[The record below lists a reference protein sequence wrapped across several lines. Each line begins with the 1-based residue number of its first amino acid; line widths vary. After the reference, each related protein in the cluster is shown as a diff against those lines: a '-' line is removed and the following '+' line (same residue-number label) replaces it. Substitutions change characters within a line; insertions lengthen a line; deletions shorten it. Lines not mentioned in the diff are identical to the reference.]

1 MKGSGPVFRKNS
13 YNCLFFHCIR
23 CCLPLSNDSLQLEK
37 QGGRSG
43 CRCDT
48 AGYKIHKQ
56 IKHVEYFLHSWLHL
70 LFDPIQCV
78 SSSTWIHRTFCQISS
93 NATLKQTIPWDL
105 HRIKSLFVWLLLL
118 SSIISTCSS
127 PSLWCRRGT
136 AEHLCDWGWMYGQR
150 YAATVL
156 NLMMAKGY
164 SHTVSKLKKKKVF
177 TLTWV
182 YVQWNTSSLPLLT
195 LPKHTEPPVVTT
207 KATWGFG
214 TSDLS
219 HFVFCNHI
227 CLVRMISSMW
237 VVFAPH
243 CRSLPPHGSLTAFYL
258 LHVYKCTYFKSRVI
272 CFVSHFLFH
281 VSVWYQCSWA
291 LWRRSAFWCSSRY
304 KEDRP
309 R

>member
-1 MKGSGPVFRKNS
+1 MHIIFQSRDINGQILDVWTKLYIVDFTNVYCAYRFVCLLDELHINACITYQVIQIAMKGSGPVFRKNS

-118 SSIISTCSS
+118 SSIMSTCSS

-164 SHTVSKLKKKKVF
+164 SHTVSKLKKKKGLYTYMGLRAVKYLFITF
-177 TLTWV
+177 TDSAET
-182 YVQWNTSSLPLLT
+182 
-195 LPKHTEPPVVTT
+195 H
-207 KATWGFG
+207 G
-214 TSDLS
+214 T
-219 HFVFCNHI
+219 
-227 CLVRMISSMW
+227 
-237 VVFAPH
+237 
-243 CRSLPPHGSLTAFYL
+243 
-258 LHVYKCTYFKSRVI
+258 
-272 CFVSHFLFH
+272 
-281 VSVWYQCSWA
+281 
-291 LWRRSAFWCSSRY
+291 
-304 KEDRP
+304 P
-309 R
+309 RGYD

>member
-118 SSIISTCSS
+118 SSIMSTCSS

-164 SHTVSKLKKKKVF
+164 SHTVSKLKKKK
-177 TLTWV
+177 
-182 YVQWNTSSLPLLT
+182 
-195 LPKHTEPPVVTT
+195 
-207 KATWGFG
+207 
-214 TSDLS
+214 
-219 HFVFCNHI
+219 
-227 CLVRMISSMW
+227 
-237 VVFAPH
+237 
-243 CRSLPPHGSLTAFYL
+243 RSLHLHGSTCSEIPLHYL
-258 LHVYKCTYFKSRVI
+258 YWLCRNTRNPPWLRLKLREVSALQI
-272 CFVSHFLFH
+272 CHILCSVTIFV
-281 VSVWYQCSWA
+281 
-291 LWRRSAFWCSSRY
+291 
-304 KEDRP
+304 
-309 R
+309 